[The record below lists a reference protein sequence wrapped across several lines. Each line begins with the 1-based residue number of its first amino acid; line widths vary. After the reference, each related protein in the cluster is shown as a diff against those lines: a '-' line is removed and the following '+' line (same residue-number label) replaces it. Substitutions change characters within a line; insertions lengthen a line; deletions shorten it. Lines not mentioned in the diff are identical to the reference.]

1 MVKFFLN
8 RGQAPS
14 QQPKVIKKRATENKT
29 FYIYIEYRSVRLQG
43 NEKKEAIIPFA
54 AVQKADFSGHGFLE
68 VIHPA
73 LALYQI
79 RCSRNQIDFGV
90 VFELEKT
97 FDPDSEFSPD
107 YQKIVWKLNFEKYDT
122 GTLSERISTCRPH
135 TMKIGST
142 D

>member
-14 QQPKVIKKRATENKT
+14 QQPKAIKKKVTENKI
-29 FYIYIEYRSVRLQG
+29 FYIYIEYRSVRMQG
-43 NEKKEAIIPFA
+43 KEKQEDIIPFA

-73 LALYQI
+73 LALHQI

-97 FDPDSEFSPD
+97 FDPDSSYSPD

-122 GTLSERISTCRPH
+122 GTLSERISACRPH
-135 TMKIGST
+135 TMRIGSM